1 LFLKIRRY
9 VIRIRAMDD
18 LLDFAIHC
26 AIESGK
32 IQRKYFQKQI
42 NIHHKGEINLVTDV
56 DLACQEKL
64 IELIRKESPDD
75 DIISEEK
82 TNRFDGRKNRWII
95 DPLDGTTNYAH
106 GYPFF
111 CTSIAYEQ
119 KGRVTHGV
127 VYNPVFNELFFAK
140 KDAGSYLNGERM
152 RVSSVDTL
160 KKALL
165 STGFP
170 YDLATNK
177 RNNVDQFLDFLFK
190 AQAIRRD
197 GSAALNLSY
206 VACGRFDGF
215 WELSLNS
222 WDMAA
227 GCLMVIEAGGVVT
240 NLQGGRFSI
249 YRDEIVASNGII
261 HEATLQALKET
272 GKAGQRK
279 NAMEGVK

>member
-1 LFLKIRRY
+1 
-9 VIRIRAMDD
+9 MND

-26 AIESGK
+26 ALESGK
-32 IQRKYFQKQI
+32 IQRKYFQK
-42 NIHHKGEINLVTDV
+42 NIDIRLKGDKNLVTNV

-64 IELIRKESPDD
+64 IELIRKEFPHD
-75 DIISEEK
+75 DIIAEEK
-82 TNRFDGRKNRWII
+82 ANQFDGRGNRWII

-111 CTSIAYEQ
+111 CTSIAYEER
-119 KGRVTHGV
+119 GRVTCGV
-127 VYNPVFNELFFAK
+127 VYNPIFDELFFARK
-140 KDAGSYLNGERM
+140 GSGAYLNGERIN
-152 RVSSVDTL
+152 VSSVDGL

-170 YDLATNK
+170 YDVATNK
-177 RNNVDQFLDFLFK
+177 RNNIDHFLDFLFK

-227 GCLMVIEAGGVVT
+227 GCLMVIEAGGTVT
-240 NLQGGRFSI
+240 NLRGGKFSI
-249 YRDEIVASNGII
+249 YRDEIAASNGII
-261 HEATLQALKET
+261 HEAILEVLK
-272 GKAGQRK
+272 GKRKGGQD
-279 NAMEGVK
+279 NPEGAQQG

>member
-1 LFLKIRRY
+1 
-9 VIRIRAMDD
+9 
-18 LLDFAIHC
+18 
-26 AIESGK
+26 
-32 IQRKYFQKQI
+32 
-42 NIHHKGEINLVTDV
+42 
-56 DLACQEKL
+56 
-64 IELIRKESPDD
+64 
-75 DIISEEK
+75 
-82 TNRFDGRKNRWII
+82 
-95 DPLDGTTNYAH
+95 
-106 GYPFF
+106 
-111 CTSIAYEQ
+111 
-119 KGRVTHGV
+119 
-127 VYNPVFNELFFAK
+127 
-140 KDAGSYLNGERM
+140 M

-261 HEATLQALKET
+261 HEAMLQALKET
-272 GKAGQRK
+272 GKVGQRK

>member
-1 LFLKIRRY
+1 
-9 VIRIRAMDD
+9 MDD
-18 LLDFAIHC
+18 LLDFAIRC
-26 AIESGK
+26 ALESGR
-32 IQRKYFQKQI
+32 IQRKYFQKRI
-42 NIHHKGEINLVTDV
+42 EILHKGETNLVTNV
-56 DLACQEKL
+56 DFACQDKL
-64 IELIRKESPDD
+64 IELMKKEFPQD
-75 DIISEEK
+75 DIIAEEK
-82 TNRFDGRKNRWII
+82 ANRFDGSKNRWII

-119 KGRVTHGV
+119 EGTVTHGV
-127 VYNPVFNELFFAK
+127 VYNPIFEELFFTRK
-140 KDAGSYLNGERM
+140 GAGAYLNGERVK
-152 RVSSVDTL
+152 VSPVDGL
-160 KKALL
+160 RKALL

-177 RNNVDQFLDFLFK
+177 RNNIDHFVKFLFK

-227 GCLMVIEAGGVVT
+227 GCLMVIEAGGEVT
-240 NLQGGRFSI
+240 NLSGGKFSI

-261 HEATLQALKET
+261 HAAMLEVLR
-272 GKAGQRK
+272 GQTSGAK
-279 NAMEGVK
+279 DTIEGANRR

>member
-1 LFLKIRRY
+1 LKIPGY

-18 LLDFAIHC
+18 LLDFTIHC
-26 AIESGK
+26 AVESGK
-32 IQRKYFQKQI
+32 IQRKSFQKQI

-56 DLACQEKL
+56 DLACQERL
-64 IELIRKESPDD
+64 IDLIKKEFPDD

-82 TNRFDGRKNRWII
+82 TNRFDGKKNRWII

-127 VYNPVFNELFFAK
+127 VYNPVFDELFFAK
-140 KDAGSYLNGERM
+140 KGAGSYLNGERIKT
-152 RVSSVDTL
+152 SSVDTL

-170 YDLATNK
+170 YDLATNR
-177 RNNVDQFLDFLFK
+177 RNNVDHFLDFLFK

-227 GCLMVIEAGGVVT
+227 GCLMVIEAGGLIT
-240 NLQGGRFSI
+240 NLQGGHFSI
-249 YRDEIVASNGII
+249 YRDEIVASNGVI
-261 HEATLQALKET
+261 HGAMLQTLKQK
-272 GKAGQRK
+272 GKAGQDD
-279 NAMEGVK
+279 AIEGVK